1 MKFTIEIEETKVTCF
16 TEGARN
22 ELISRTEEMTK
33 NLIDEACR
41 VEAARRESNAKQEIT
56 QADVIEGA
64 RSTKKRPHRQKGWQ
78 CVMKGICPA
87 FAAIAGF
94 VFDKESMCAIIFTMI
109 VIVIV
114 TALTIYLIME
124 DNKND

>member
-1 MKFTIEIEETKVTCF
+1 MKITIEIEETKVASF

-22 ELISRTEEMTK
+22 ELVSRSKEIAK

-64 RSTKKRPHRQKGWQ
+64 RSTKKRPHRQTGWQ
-78 CVMKGICPA
+78 CIMKGASPTL
-87 FAAIAGF
+87 AAIPGF
-94 VFDKESMCAIIFTMI
+94 VFDKEKMGTIIFTMI
-109 VIVIV
+109 IIVIV
-114 TALTIYLIME
+114 TAFTIYSIME